1 MSPRPAGERRALGLW
16 TAGCLAAALALGV
29 TRLGDWSLQ
38 WPVLLVPLLW
48 ALVASRPRR
57 GAPLRRDRDGDEHG
71 GDPPS
76 YWEAPDHWDEG
87 EDPYRAQ
94 PRRTDTV
101 EAPWVRDDRG
111 RRAD

>member
-1 MSPRPAGERRALGLW
+1 MSPRPAGERRVLGLW

-48 ALVASRPRR
+48 ALVAIRPRR
-57 GAPLRRDRDGDEHG
+57 GARRRRDEHG
-71 GDPPS
+71 HDEHAPS
-76 YWEAPDHWDEG
+76 YWDAPDHWDDG
-87 EDPYRAQ
+87 EDPYRPE

-101 EAPWVRDDRG
+101 EAPWVRDERRG
-111 RRAD
+111 RPE

>member
-1 MSPRPAGERRALGLW
+1 MSPRPAGERRVLGLW

-48 ALVASRPRR
+48 ALVALRPR
-57 GAPLRRDRDGDEHG
+57 GARRPRDEHE
-71 GDPPS
+71 DDTSS
-76 YWEAPDHWDEG
+76 YWDAPDHWDDG
-87 EDPYRAQ
+87 EDPYRPE

-101 EAPWVRDDRG
+101 EAPWVRDERRG
-111 RRAD
+111 RPE

>member
-48 ALVASRPRR
+48 ALVAIRPRR
-57 GAPLRRDRDGDEHG
+57 GARRRRDEH
-71 GDPPS
+71 DDDAPS
-76 YWEAPDHWDEG
+76 YWDAPDHWDDG
-87 EDPYRAQ
+87 EDPYRPE

-101 EAPWVRDDRG
+101 EAPWVRDE
-111 RRAD
+111 RRRRPG